1 MTTSS
6 VPEPPIL
13 ADSERARN
21 CLGLNATVLPGLG
34 TFRHG
39 GRLRGLLEMAAALG
53 GTLWFCKTLF
63 LMAGDIFGVAQ
74 FRAETEA
81 VSPLPDG
88 VSAWKIYGPVLLVSA
103 AVVVGSWISGIR
115 YGRAAVRG
123 EARG

>member
-1 MTTSS
+1 
-6 VPEPPIL
+6 
-13 ADSERARN
+13 
-21 CLGLNATVLPGLG
+21 
-34 TFRHG
+34 
-39 GRLRGLLEMAAALG
+39 MAAALG